1 MNKASNGL
9 RASLIQIVTTIGAL
23 KSIHISEEVVLQIAA
38 LCHCILLS
46 SKTLVN
52 ATVTYRFVR
61 DIDHT
66 EESAVNVEEDK
77 GPRDCNVWDDRDP
90 YLEEDSDHSSER
102 DDSTKT
108 NKSVKNCKSHSARH
122 VVRGH

>member
-1 MNKASNGL
+1 MNKASSSL

-46 SKTLVN
+46 AKTLLN
-52 ATVTYRFVR
+52 STVTYRFVC

-66 EESAVNVEEDK
+66 AAEDNSTNK
-77 GPRDCNVWDDRDP
+77 EDDRSVPDCNVWEDRDP
-90 YLEEDSDHSSER
+90 YLEEDSDHSSDR
-102 DDSTKT
+102 DDSAKA
-108 NKSVKNCKSHSARH
+108 NKGIKGSKWLIIVHCQS
-122 VVRGH
+122 

>member
-52 ATVTYRFVR
+52 STVTYRFVR
-61 DIDHT
+61 DIEHT
-66 EESAVNVEEDK
+66 EESAVNVEEEK
-77 GPRDCNVWDDRDP
+77 EARDCNVWDDRDP
-90 YLEEDSDHSSER
+90 YLEEDSDHASDR
-102 DDSTKT
+102 DDSAKS
-108 NKSVKNCKSHSARH
+108 NKGIKNRKSRC
-122 VVRGH
+122 